1 MADIERIIAAQII
14 ARALV
19 NSNRGQQPMG
29 KLAEAARRIK
39 AAKEESEKEAD
50 RLIERVD
57 EFQKKAPAA
66 YEIGHTILNKGHA
79 DLAEMEAELR
89 QLSNLGELEK

>member
-19 NSNRGQQPMG
+19 NSNKAAKPMG
-29 KLAEAARRIK
+29 KLAEAARRIR
-39 AAKEESEKEAD
+39 AVKEESEKEAD

-66 YEIGHTILNKGHA
+66 YEVGHAILNKGHA